1 LKMFNTF
8 PEAQRCLFS
17 F

>member
-1 LKMFNTF
+1 MFNTF